1 MADTVFSGVAR
12 TALTVN
18 VAATNLFAV
27 ASVNLNDATQWNRIA
42 ALNDLTDPWITTGL
56 TLTLPPVNANA
67 GNGGI
72 LGA

>member
-1 MADTVFSGVAR
+1 MVDTVFSGVAL

-42 ALNDLTDPWITTGL
+42 ALNDLTDPWITAGQ

-72 LGA
+72 LGV